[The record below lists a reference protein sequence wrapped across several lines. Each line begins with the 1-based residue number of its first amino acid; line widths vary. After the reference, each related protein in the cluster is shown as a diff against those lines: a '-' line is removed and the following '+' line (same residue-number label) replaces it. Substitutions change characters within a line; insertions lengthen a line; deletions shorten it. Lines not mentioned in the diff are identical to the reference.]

1 MNKVKKNPAE
11 TILNLTAVLVVGG
24 SALIFPELLGL
35 SESDWWLRLSSLI
48 MFATSWNLM
57 ANAGLISL
65 GHSAFWGMGGYACI
79 LISNFFSVSF
89 WIVIPCTMVCGAVL
103 GAGLA
108 VITGRLRG
116 LYFSVGTLALSEGLR
131 VFTVMVPSLTGGG
144 EGLYLDPRF
153 FLGYQI
159 LTIVG
164 LAGASGAVLIS
175 LAISKSSYQFALRA
189 MRSNEGASMM
199 IGVNPLRFRIIITA
213 VSGGIASMAGCLTAY
228 ATGFLDPGTA
238 FDLHLTI
245 IAQVAPILGGMY
257 TVAGPIIGAL
267 ITNMLADFTRIVF
280 GDVHG
285 LAPLMF
291 GTLLIVGIIFMPQ
304 GVVGIWK
311 TMSEGRFRSEHGAE
325 NDEVREATE

>member
-1 MNKVKKNPAE
+1 MNKVEKSPKKKM
-11 TILNLTAVLVVGG
+11 LDLTVVLVVGG
-24 SALIFPELLGL
+24 FALFFPELLGL

-65 GHSAFWGMGGYACI
+65 GHSAFWGIGGYACI
-79 LISNFFSVSF
+79 LISDSFSASF
-89 WIVIPCTMVCGAVL
+89 WIVIPCAMACGAVL

-131 VFTVMVPSLTGGG
+131 VFAVMVPNLTGGG
-144 EGLYLDPRF
+144 EGLYLDPRL
-153 FLGYQI
+153 FLGYQT
-159 LTIVG
+159 LTVVG
-164 LAGASGAVLIS
+164 LVGASGAVLIS

-189 MRSNEGASMM
+189 MRNNEGASMM

-228 ATGFLDPGTA
+228 ASGFLDPPTA

-267 ITNMLADFTRIVF
+267 ITNMLADFTRIVL

-304 GVVGIWK
+304 GIVGIWK
-311 TMSEGRFRSEHGAE
+311 TMLEGRFRSDYGAKQV
-325 NDEVREATE
+325 EVREPTE